1 MHTWALFSC
10 SSLVTLTAYN
20 LAQLPKVAKAGPEPE
35 PDAGSELTD
44 GSKFSLAALSQ
55 EFPQDQ
61 PVIAPPALPNQPQ
74 MSKLDELSGYNP
86 ALYDPAKYPVEEVD
100 LLGLFPQSEAALA
113 LADKTVNYR
122 AETIQPLPSAIPT
135 PPASPQPVRSPVA
148 TGVTTSPAAIAT
160 PQPEA
165 PTASPTF
172 TQSAP
177 NAQALASPAPQ
188 SERSA
193 PNPTATT
200 TATTTQPIAPPVAQ
214 PAARTDKLAYEDL
227 FATLPKPTE
236 SPSITNLPPLTAIAM
251 ADQQWSELPEL
262 AATSPDSPFS
272 MAGVIARR
280 QMIEHYCERAR
291 TEVKSDSKLAVC
303 DGETNELAQ
312 RIPEAATAGTPIP
325 GNVESPTRNSPAI
338 GVL

>member
-20 LAQLPKVAKAGPEPE
+20 LAQLPKVAEAGPEPE
-35 PDAGSELTD
+35 PDAGSESAD

-55 EFPQDQ
+55 EFPQEQ
-61 PVIAPPALPNQPQ
+61 PAIAPPALPSQPQ

-113 LADKTVNYR
+113 LADKTNYR

-135 PPASPQPVRSPVA
+135 PPASPPPVRSPVA
-148 TGVTTSPAAIAT
+148 TGVTTSPAALAT
-160 PQPEA
+160 PQPES

-193 PNPTATT
+193 PNPTATA
-200 TATTTQPIAPPVAQ
+200 TATRPIEPQLAQ
-214 PAARTDKLAYEDL
+214 PAARTDKPAYTDL

-236 SPSITNLPPLTAIAM
+236 SQPITNLPPLTTIAM
-251 ADQQWSELPEL
+251 ADQQWSELPEFT
-262 AATSPDSPFS
+262 ATSPDSPFS
-272 MAGVIARR
+272 MAGAIARR
-280 QMIEHYCERAR
+280 QMIERYCERAL